1 MKILTFDTSLDKTYV
16 TLSENEKILADIIVE
31 NHDEKYHSAYL
42 IPTIVNILKNNNI
55 LMKDINVIG
64 TNVGP
69 GSFTGIRACVT
80 VARVF
85 AQQLNIPLVGVSSLE
100 ILSHINTSGSK
111 TAVVLDARKNQ
122 FYTALYE
129 RNKELSSPKLTN
141 ADELKSFDFN
151 DTFVIADETSS
162 AFLNSFGVE
171 SVVYTEVN
179 ADLGQ
184 YLNKI
189 VYDKISNASDGDYLW
204 GKLKPLYLQAPPV
217 TISAKSKIK

>member
-1 MKILTFDTSLDKTYV
+1 MRRT
-16 TLSENEKILADIIVE
+16 
-31 NHDEKYHSAYL
+31 
-42 IPTIVNILKNNNI
+42 
-55 LMKDINVIG
+55 
-64 TNVGP
+64 
-69 GSFTGIRACVT
+69 
-80 VARVF
+80 
-85 AQQLNIPLVGVSSLE
+85 
-100 ILSHINTSGSK
+100 TSGSK

-141 ADELKSFDFN
+141 ADELKSFDFK
-151 DTFVIADETSS
+151 DTFIIADDTSS

-189 VYDKISNASDGDYLW
+189 VYDKISNASDEDYLW